1 MKKILSIFMAIIL
14 LVTAIHTQLIGVFA
28 VDPDK
33 SIFRVIPDGI
43 YIIESLTSQ
52 DRVLDISEGSKNQG
66 ENVLIWS
73 SHGGAHQAFDVKY
86 DATDGYYTIKAM
98 HSGKYIGVE
107 RTTDGQGTQIKQY
120 DLPIGENLKWRIIKS
135 SAGYFQLELKS
146 NDLRLD
152 VLGGSSEL
160 GTKLHLWQR
169 NETNAQRFYFHS
181 ACFRSERYST
191 KDPMGASVMSQDQI
205 KDIEMSLEGD
215 KVRLRA
221 NIVGNKK
228 WFKYKFV
235 WMKNDWESWGVIRA
249 LDMSDTAEWTPPAGK
264 EDCIIFMDVED
275 AYGNIKSIKRYLSME
290 VLRDRQ
296 EAVLAEKKQR
306 ELEERLRQESQEVE
320 QLEKTRYD
328 AELDLSKSR
337 QILKEIEE
345 TKKKLEAQVKESQ
358 DKENELELR
367 KRAIQAKIEE
377 AKRRSEEKERQKH
390 DLQARISQIKK
401 RENEQETSKQ
411 EKKINEEIAKEKLEI
426 ECQNTRNLEEK
437 LEKARQQIEALRRRE
452 AKDQTA
458 SEIEKS
464 ETEKSQP
471 IEEISESTMESLE
484 IEPGLTTEEIGKINP
499 EFSKYIPYIQ
509 NVVENRSSENSSV
522 GKEILSSKDPS
533 LETISKK
540 LMYVCHRMKED
551 KSVKNVNPYPVQ
563 ILAVMKLVESVL
575 NPESGTRGSVGDIKT
590 GEGKSLVVTL
600 TAIILRSYDRKIDIV
615 TPNMELATR
624 DWKDSKQYYDLFE
637 MTSGFLYDKAKDSE
651 FKDAENESKESKED
665 YRAEYNF
672 EVLDRDIMYTT
683 GANMQWMY
691 LKSAFSAENLR
702 NREYDVC
709 IVDEADNLLIDGAS
723 SPALISS
730 NFPTKQAQQI
740 LEKVYQSV
748 VVDKKDESQIKGIL
762 QEEFKESNV
771 NEEEL
776 ALMIEAAKKSEKL
789 EKGKDYILE
798 EDKFW
803 GNQVQIIDS
812 NTGFKLSSSRW
823 HAYVHEMIE
832 IKEKLNLHPTSVTK
846 CAVSPMIFFG
856 AYKNLLGVTGTIGN
870 EKEEELFKNIYKLST
885 FKVPTHREVKRG
897 VAIKVYDPEEENL
910 NDLITKETLEEIKKG
925 RSVLVI
931 LDSINATNEMKGK
944 YLKDAN
950 LIQGINVQN
959 DRRSIRNAGKSG
971 TITVSTIAAGRGT
984 DIKLDKESIKAGGLH
999 VIVSKLPAEGRTL
1012 VQNIGRS
1019 ARQGQPGSAT
1029 VYVRAGD
1036 RFGDISKM
1044 NPSTVNLFRLQERFS
1059 EYIRRHWPWMIAKKD
1074 IYTSESEYRFGA
1086 SFEEILRTDAEII
1099 VDKFFW
1105 PKKVLSKDEYQ
1116 ECLDLTKN
1124 MVLNVWGSMYTHLAT
1139 SENGQ
1144 DMEYCNKKYDELL
1157 GAIHQWISDDCPGPE
1172 EYIGCWAKKLHKD
1185 EEIFKFLYTHQ
1196 EGMTVREFL
1205 KELFKYKRLQIHA
1218 MNADYDITNF
1228 DSMLK
1233 FMPEEH
1239 QKAYAALVSEE
1250 NEYRRKLEKYNSDVA
1265 AYNEREAK
1273 RERIAK
1279 ENNQVYTRTV
1289 SRAVEIPSK
1298 PELHRTVEG
1307 PQRIQISEV
1316 PQEEQKGILQ
1326 KIGTAVGALAGKA
1339 IDAISMQAHAAGVEP
1354 SPIFK
1359 DPEPR
1364 REYISVP
1371 PSHAPD
1377 CPMNPD
1383 NIIEMERKCPRCVL
1397 GDINDFEYRYRTGRN
1412 LPLHN
1417 HGEVYCNCGGHY
1429 GHEAS
1434 GELSPEASLKR
1445 IVVSTESYRGIQR
1458 ELPPS
1463 LPCPK
1468 KPEEPDWSK
1477 IGWEYFENLNV
1488 DKVIWDRWT
1497 PPMRSRYLA
1506 LRYLGCDVDA
1516 AKLGCMNEEEL
1527 NRLDEKLRKI
1537 SYTLKHK
1544 AELAQRKQE
1553 RAERAQQK
1561 ARLAIRGTSGG
1572 VKVLGGTALV
1582 AGSIAAVAG
1591 TVATG
1596 GILPLVVLAG
1606 ASAGVMF
1613 GTSDVIE
1620 GVGDLTSSITGQG
1633 LDQRSYNPVRDTVF
1647 GGNELIYA
1655 GAEILASAGTSA
1667 AATKVLSG
1675 TTPRLPIT
1683 NVTTKVEALNIAE
1696 ETRNTITSTEK
1707 FVDTGIGEAGSTLGR
1722 MPKEDGIRYREW
1734 NYEKIREISV
1744 KNPKSDSM
1752 TLGKYIHGEGGK
1764 PAPEAYT
1771 EMAKKTGDTYFDLG
1785 TKWGEIK
1792 DVYTLTD
1799 TNMFDLFNTSAL
1811 DEAVASGKTIRFTHN
1826 PRLEIYKDSALAD
1839 EWKYLQ
1845 SKHGYTRLEPE
1856 GDYWYAIQE

>member
-1 MKKILSIFMAIIL
+1 MAIIL
-14 LVTAIHTQLIGVFA
+14 LVTTIHTQLIGVFA
-28 VDPDK
+28 ADPDQ

-191 KDPMGASVMSQDQI
+191 KDPMGASVISQDQI

-275 AYGNIKSIKRYLSME
+275 AYGNINSIKRYLSME

-320 QLEKTRYD
+320 QLEKTRCD

-411 EKKINEEIAKEKLEI
+411 EKKINEEIAKEQLKI

-437 LEKARQQIEALRRRE
+437 LEKARQQIEALRRSE

-464 ETEKSQP
+464 ETEESQP
-471 IEEISESTMESLE
+471 IEEISEATIESLE

-590 GEGKSLVVTL
+590 GEGKSLIVTL

-709 IVDEADNLLIDGAS
+709 IVDEADNLLIDGAF

-740 LEKVYQSV
+740 LEKAYQSV

-856 AYKNLLGVTGTIGN
+856 AYKNLLGVTGTTGN

-931 LDSINATNEMKGK
+931 LDSINATNEMKEK
-944 YLKDAN
+944 HLKDAN

-999 VIVSKLPAEGRTL
+999 VIVSKLPVEGRTL

-1124 MVLNVWGSMYTHLAT
+1124 MVLNAWGSMYTHLAT

-1144 DMEYCNKKYDELL
+1144 DMEYCNKKYDKLL
-1157 GAIHQWISDDCPGPE
+1157 EAIHQWISDDCPGPE

-1239 QKAYAALVSEE
+1239 QKAYEALVSEE
-1250 NEYRRKLEKYNSDVA
+1250 NEYKRKLEKYNRDVA
-1265 AYNEREAK
+1265 AYERAS
-1273 RERIAK
+1273 IAR

-1298 PELHRTVEG
+1298 RELQRTVEG
-1307 PQRIQISEV
+1307 PQQIQISEV
-1316 PQEEQKGILQ
+1316 PKEEQKGIFQ

-1339 IDAISMQAHAAGVEP
+1339 IDAISMQANAAGVTSSNTAGVEP
-1354 SPIFK
+1354 SPMFK

-1364 REYISVP
+1364 GEYISVP
-1371 PSHAPD
+1371 PSHASN
-1377 CPMNPD
+1377 CPMHPD
-1383 NIIEMERKCPRCVL
+1383 NIIKMKRKCPRCVL
-1397 GDINDFEYRYRTGRN
+1397 GDINNSEYRYRTGRN

-1445 IVVSTESYRGIQR
+1445 IVVSTESYRGTQR

-1463 LPCPK
+1463 LPRPK

-1488 DKVIWDRWT
+1488 DKVIWNNWK

-1561 ARLAIRGTSGG
+1561 AMLAIRGTFGG
-1572 VKVLGGTALV
+1572 VKVLGGTALI
-1582 AGSIAAVAG
+1582 AGSIGAVVAVVASGG
-1591 TVATG
+1591 TL
-1596 GILPLVVLAG
+1596 LPLIVLAG
-1606 ASAGVMF
+1606 ASAGAMF
-1613 GTSDVIE
+1613 GASDVIE
-1620 GVGDLTSSITGQG
+1620 GVGDFTSSITGQG
-1633 LDQRSYNPVRDTVF
+1633 LDQRSYNPVRNTVF

-1655 GAEILASAGTSA
+1655 GTEILASAGTSA
-1667 AATKVLSG
+1667 AVSKTLASTAEK
-1675 TTPRLPIT
+1675 LP
-1683 NVTTKVEALNIAE
+1683 EAKLVN
-1696 ETRNTITSTEK
+1696 SEK
-1707 FVDTGIGEAGSTLGR
+1707 ILKCQIKYGESVGR
-1722 MPKEDGIRYREW
+1722 M
-1734 NYEKIREISV
+1734 
-1744 KNPKSDSM
+1744 
-1752 TLGKYIHGEGGK
+1752 GKYTPNPGINVSWEHYSEHGLERLRQRG
-1764 PAPEAYT
+1764 
-1771 EMAKKTGDTYFDLG
+1771 M
-1785 TKWGEIK
+1785 TKETVESIIK
-1792 DVYTLTD
+1792 
-1799 TNMFDLFNTSAL
+1799 N
-1811 DEAVASGKTIRFTHN
+1811 GKT
-1826 PRLEIYKDSALAD
+1826 LEQIAD
-1839 EWKYLQ
+1839 KKYAFV
-1845 SKHGYTRLEPE
+1845 SPE
-1856 GDYWYAIQE
+1856 GVVILTSEGKLITAWPEELFDDAMNEIIKILFV

>member
-1 MKKILSIFMAIIL
+1 M
-14 LVTAIHTQLIGVFA
+14 
-28 VDPDK
+28 
-33 SIFRVIPDGI
+33 
-43 YIIESLTSQ
+43 
-52 DRVLDISEGSKNQG
+52 
-66 ENVLIWS
+66 
-73 SHGGAHQAFDVKY
+73 
-86 DATDGYYTIKAM
+86 
-98 HSGKYIGVE
+98 
-107 RTTDGQGTQIKQY
+107 
-120 DLPIGENLKWRIIKS
+120 
-135 SAGYFQLELKS
+135 
-146 NDLRLD
+146 
-152 VLGGSSEL
+152 
-160 GTKLHLWQR
+160 
-169 NETNAQRFYFHS
+169 
-181 ACFRSERYST
+181 
-191 KDPMGASVMSQDQI
+191 
-205 KDIEMSLEGD
+205 
-215 KVRLRA
+215 
-221 NIVGNKK
+221 
-228 WFKYKFV
+228 
-235 WMKNDWESWGVIRA
+235 
-249 LDMSDTAEWTPPAGK
+249 
-264 EDCIIFMDVED
+264 
-275 AYGNIKSIKRYLSME
+275 
-290 VLRDRQ
+290 
-296 EAVLAEKKQR
+296 
-306 ELEERLRQESQEVE
+306 
-320 QLEKTRYD
+320 
-328 AELDLSKSR
+328 
-337 QILKEIEE
+337 
-345 TKKKLEAQVKESQ
+345 
-358 DKENELELR
+358 
-367 KRAIQAKIEE
+367 
-377 AKRRSEEKERQKH
+377 
-390 DLQARISQIKK
+390 
-401 RENEQETSKQ
+401 
-411 EKKINEEIAKEKLEI
+411 
-426 ECQNTRNLEEK
+426 
-437 LEKARQQIEALRRRE
+437 
-452 AKDQTA
+452 
-458 SEIEKS
+458 
-464 ETEKSQP
+464 
-471 IEEISESTMESLE
+471 
-484 IEPGLTTEEIGKINP
+484 
-499 EFSKYIPYIQ
+499 
-509 NVVENRSSENSSV
+509 
-522 GKEILSSKDPS
+522 
-533 LETISKK
+533 
-540 LMYVCHRMKED
+540 
-551 KSVKNVNPYPVQ
+551 
-563 ILAVMKLVESVL
+563 
-575 NPESGTRGSVGDIKT
+575 
-590 GEGKSLVVTL
+590 
-600 TAIILRSYDRKIDIV
+600 
-615 TPNMELATR
+615 
-624 DWKDSKQYYDLFE
+624 
-637 MTSGFLYDKAKDSE
+637 
-651 FKDAENESKESKED
+651 
-665 YRAEYNF
+665 
-672 EVLDRDIMYTT
+672 
-683 GANMQWMY
+683 
-691 LKSAFSAENLR
+691 
-702 NREYDVC
+702 
-709 IVDEADNLLIDGAS
+709 
-723 SPALISS
+723 
-730 NFPTKQAQQI
+730 
-740 LEKVYQSV
+740 
-748 VVDKKDESQIKGIL
+748 
-762 QEEFKESNV
+762 
-771 NEEEL
+771 
-776 ALMIEAAKKSEKL
+776 
-789 EKGKDYILE
+789 E
-798 EDKFW
+798 EDEFW

-856 AYKNLLGVTGTIGN
+856 AYKNLLGVTGTTGN

-897 VAIKVYDPEEENL
+897 VAIKVYDPEEEDL
-910 NDLITKETLEEIKKG
+910 NDLITKETLEENKKG

-931 LDSINATNEMKGK
+931 LDSINATNEMKEK
-944 YLKDAN
+944 HLKDAN

-999 VIVSKLPAEGRTL
+999 VIVSKLPVEGRTL

-1124 MVLNVWGSMYTHLAT
+1124 MVLNAWGSMYTHLAT

-1157 GAIHQWISDDCPGPE
+1157 EAIHQWISDDCPGPE
-1172 EYIGCWAKKLHKD
+1172 EYIGCWAKKLYKD

-1218 MNADYDITNF
+1218 MNADYDITDF

-1239 QKAYAALVSEE
+1239 QKAYAALVREE
-1250 NEYRRKLEKYNSDVA
+1250 NEYRRKLEKYNRDVA
-1265 AYNEREAK
+1265 AYNEREEK

-1289 SRAVEIPSK
+1289 SRAVEIQSK
-1298 PELHRTVEG
+1298 RELHRTVEG

-1316 PQEEQKGILQ
+1316 PKEEQKGIFQ

-1339 IDAISMQAHAAGVEP
+1339 IDAISMQAHAAGVTSSNTAGVEP
-1354 SPIFK
+1354 SPMFK

-1445 IVVSTESYRGIQR
+1445 IVVSTESYRGTQR

-1463 LPCPK
+1463 LPRPK

-1516 AKLGCMNEEEL
+1516 AKLGCMNEEKL
-1527 NRLDEKLRKI
+1527 DRLDEEIRKI

-1572 VKVLGGTALV
+1572 VKVLGGTALI

-1620 GVGDLTSSITGQG
+1620 GVGDLTSGITGQG
-1633 LDQRSYNPVRDTVF
+1633 LDQRSYNPVRDTMF

-1655 GAEILASAGTSA
+1655 GAEILASTGTSA

-1683 NVTTKVEALNIAE
+1683 NVTTKVEASNIAE

-1785 TKWGEIK
+1785 TRWGEIK

-1799 TNMFDLFNTSAL
+1799 TDMFDLFNTSAL
-1811 DEAVASGKTIRFTHN
+1811 DEAVASGKTIRFTHD
-1826 PRLEIYKDSALAD
+1826 PTIREYKGSALAK
-1839 EWKYLQ
+1839 EWQYLKNKY
-1845 SKHGYTRLEPE
+1845 GYIRVEPE
-1856 GDYWYAIQE
+1856 GDYWYAIQPK

>member
-1 MKKILSIFMAIIL
+1 MAIIL
-14 LVTAIHTQLIGVFA
+14 LVTTIHTQLIAIFA
-28 VDPDK
+28 ADPDQ

-169 NETNAQRFYFHS
+169 NEANAQRFYFHS

-191 KDPMGASVMSQDQI
+191 KDSMGASVISQDQI

-215 KVRLRA
+215 KVSLRA

-249 LDMSDTAEWTPPAGK
+249 LDMSDTAEWTPPARK
-264 EDCIIFMDVED
+264 DDCIIFMDVKD

-320 QLEKTRYD
+320 QLEKTRCD

-377 AKRRSEEKERQKH
+377 AKRRSEEKEKQKH

-411 EKKINEEIAKEKLEI
+411 EKKINEEIAKEQLEI

-464 ETEKSQP
+464 ETEKSQQ
-471 IEEISESTMESLE
+471 IEEISESTIESLE

-551 KSVKNVNPYPVQ
+551 KFVKNVNPYPVQ

-637 MTSGFLYDKAKDSE
+637 MTSGFMYDKAKDSE

-691 LKSAFSAENLR
+691 LKSAFSAESLR

-740 LEKVYQSV
+740 LEKAYQSV

-789 EKGKDYILE
+789 EEGKDYILE
-798 EDKFW
+798 EDEFW

-856 AYKNLLGVTGTIGN
+856 AYKNLLGVTGTTGN

-931 LDSINATNEMKGK
+931 LDSINATNEMKEK

-999 VIVSKLPAEGRTL
+999 VIVSKLPVEGRTL

-1059 EYIRRHWPWMIAKKD
+1059 EYIRKHWPWMIAKKD

-1124 MVLNVWGSMYTHLAT
+1124 MVLNAWGSMYTHLAT

-1250 NEYRRKLEKYNSDVA
+1250 NEYRRKLEKYNRDVE

-1298 PELHRTVEG
+1298 SELHRIVEG
-1307 PQRIQISEV
+1307 PQQIQISEV
-1316 PQEEQKGILQ
+1316 PQEEQKGIFQ
-1326 KIGTAVGALAGKA
+1326 KIGMAVGALAGKA
-1339 IDAISMQAHAAGVEP
+1339 IDAISMQAHAAGVTSSNAAGVEP

-1429 GHEAS
+1429 GHEAP
-1434 GELSPEASLKR
+1434 GELSSEASLKR
-1445 IVVSTESYRGIQR
+1445 IVVSMESYRGIQR

-1463 LPCPK
+1463 LPRPK

-1572 VKVLGGTALV
+1572 VKVLGGTALI
-1582 AGSIAAVAG
+1582 AGSIGAVVAVVASGG
-1591 TVATG
+1591 TL
-1596 GILPLVVLAG
+1596 LPLIVLAG
-1606 ASAGVMF
+1606 ASAGAMF
-1613 GTSDVIE
+1613 GASDVIE
-1620 GVGDLTSSITGQG
+1620 GVEDLTSGITGQG

-1655 GAEILASAGTSA
+1655 GTEILASAGTSA
-1667 AATKVLSG
+1667 AVSKTLASTAEK
-1675 TTPRLPIT
+1675 LP
-1683 NVTTKVEALNIAE
+1683 EAKLVN
-1696 ETRNTITSTEK
+1696 SEK
-1707 FVDTGIGEAGSTLGR
+1707 ILKCQIKYGESVGR
-1722 MPKEDGIRYREW
+1722 M
-1734 NYEKIREISV
+1734 
-1744 KNPKSDSM
+1744 
-1752 TLGKYIHGEGGK
+1752 GKYTPNPGINVSWEHYSEHGLERLRQRG
-1764 PAPEAYT
+1764 
-1771 EMAKKTGDTYFDLG
+1771 M
-1785 TKWGEIK
+1785 TKETVESIIK
-1792 DVYTLTD
+1792 
-1799 TNMFDLFNTSAL
+1799 N
-1811 DEAVASGKTIRFTHN
+1811 GKT
-1826 PRLEIYKDSALAD
+1826 LEQIAD
-1839 EWKYLQ
+1839 KKYAFV
-1845 SKHGYTRLEPE
+1845 SPE
-1856 GDYWYAIQE
+1856 GVVILTSEGKLITAWPEELFDDAMNEIIKILFV